1 MNVLYIGD
9 EYFIH
14 DKNKCYNNKILYI
27 KKIIKQLFKGI
38 VSLLY
43 CLNREWTIYYNSKN
57 KRLLTRYDQIRI
69 FII

>member
-43 CLNREWTIYYNSKN
+43 CLNRE
-57 KRLLTRYDQIRI
+57 
-69 FII
+69 